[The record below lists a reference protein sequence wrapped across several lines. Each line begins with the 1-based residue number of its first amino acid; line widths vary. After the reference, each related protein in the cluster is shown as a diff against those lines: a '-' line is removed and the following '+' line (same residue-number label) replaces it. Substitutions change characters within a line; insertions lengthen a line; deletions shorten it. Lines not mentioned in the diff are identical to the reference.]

1 MLKKTALLFI
11 TILILT
17 SLTAQADEASLTKAI
32 KSYKH
37 KGTQIS
43 VAVHDAR
50 KGKELYTHN
59 SHKALNP
66 ASTMKV
72 ITSVVALNTLGG
84 WFKYETDFTTDAISK
99 GTAYNLY
106 VKGTGDPSFVEERLW
121 RVAKEL
127 KVRGINNIEGN
138 LIIDNSLFN
147 DFNFSGKEANSS
159 RAYNAKLSP
168 FAVNFNS
175 FAVVARN
182 ENGRVQAH
190 VDPPTSHFKLK
201 SNIKAKGH
209 SLSVQRNF
217 QQGIEHV
224 QASGGVSKEKVKY
237 ANVSDPVQYAG
248 TTFIWVLK
256 QLDINFKGKVRSG
269 IAKGT
274 KTIIKDKS
282 KALSL
287 ILRDLNKYSN
297 NFTAE
302 MVLKTLAAHK
312 LGAPGSTE
320 KGTLSL
326 KRFMKEQG
334 LDNTEYAIYNGSGLS
349 RNNRLSAHALNT
361 ALMAAYQNTKI
372 RSDLISSFSIAGTDG
387 TLRSRLRDPRLKGN
401 VKAKTG
407 TLSDTTALSGYIEA
421 KSGKMLAFT
430 ILVNAPAAGSGKFYA
445 LQEKILLD
453 TYNSF

>member
-1 MLKKTALLFI
+1 MLRKTALLLL
-11 TILILT
+11 TIFLLTPQTSQANET
-17 SLTAQADEASLTKAI
+17 SLNKVI
-32 KSYKH
+32 KDYSH

-50 KGKELYTHN
+50 KGNELYTHN
-59 SHKALNP
+59 SHNALNP

-84 WFKYETDFTTDAISK
+84 WFAYETSFTTDAISK

-106 VKGTGDPSFVEERLW
+106 IKGTGDPSFVEERLW

-147 DFNFSGKEANSS
+147 DFNFSGKEENNS

-182 ENGRVQAH
+182 ENGH
-190 VDPPTSHFKLK
+190 VDVHIDPPTSHFDLK
-201 SNIKAKGH
+201 SNVKPKGEA
-209 SLSVQRNF
+209 LSIQRNF

-224 QASGGVSKEKVKY
+224 QASGGVTKEKVKY

-248 TTFIWVLK
+248 TTFLWVLK
-256 QLDINFKGKVRSG
+256 QLDISFKGKIRSG

-274 KTIIKDKS
+274 KTIITDKS

-287 ILRDLNKYSN
+287 ILRDLNKFSN

-302 MVLKTLAAHK
+302 MVLKTLAAQK
-312 LGAPGSTE
+312 LGSPGSTE
-320 KGTLSL
+320 KGTLLL
-326 KRFMKEQG
+326 KRFMQEQG
-334 LDNTEYAIYNGSGLS
+334 LDSTEYTINNGSGLS

-361 ALMAAYQNTKI
+361 ALMAAYKNTKI

-407 TLSDTTALSGYIEA
+407 TLNDTAALSGFIEA

-430 ILVNAPAAGSGKFYA
+430 ILVNGPAAGSGKFYA

-453 TYNSF
+453 TYESF